1 MWYGITTF
9 AVLFILLAIAV
20 GRAHITL
27 INNDKK
33 LMDELRALNILEKEI
48 V

>member
-1 MWYGITTF
+1 MWYGIITL
-9 AVLFILLAIAV
+9 AVLFILLAVAV

-27 INNDKK
+27 INEDKK
-33 LMDELRALNILEKEI
+33 LMDKLKALNILEKKI